1 MWLLRTDLSEL
12 RPFTDTALVDGGYA
26 ILSHV
31 WDPAGEQ
38 TFQEVQAIWTKYNTW
53 PRFLRQ
59 YVFGALTF
67 VKCVGDIGSTE
78 SES

>member
-1 MWLLRTDLSEL
+1 MWLHNTATLEL
-12 RPFTDTALVDGGYA
+12 RYFNSPEDVPGGYA

-38 TFQEVQAIWTKYNTW
+38 TFQEVQAIWTNYSNW

-67 VKCVGDIGSTE
+67 VKSVGGIGSTA

>member
-1 MWLLRTDLSEL
+1 MWLLSTDRSEL
-12 RPFTDTALVDGGYA
+12 HHFPSPKDVTGGYA
-26 ILSHV
+26 ILSHT
-31 WDPAGEQ
+31 WGEHEQ